1 MKKEVFEMNFL
12 MNMNQF
18 KINMYVLSM
27 IQILKLKNKWMTQMN
42 NKLEQY

>member
-18 KINMYVLSM
+18 KINMYVLNM

>member
-27 IQILKLKNKWMTQMN
+27 IQILKLKNKWMTQIN

>member
-1 MKKEVFEMNFL
+1 MKKEVLFEMNFL

-18 KINMYVLSM
+18 KINIYVLN

-42 NKLEQY
+42 NKLVQY